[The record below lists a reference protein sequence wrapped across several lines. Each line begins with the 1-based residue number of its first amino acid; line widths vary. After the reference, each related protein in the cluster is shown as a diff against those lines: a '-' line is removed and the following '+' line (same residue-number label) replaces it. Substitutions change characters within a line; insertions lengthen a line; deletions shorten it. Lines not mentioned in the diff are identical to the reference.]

1 MRRDGSIFTLAF
13 ATAGMYSTP
22 TDLSI
27 ELPNGGPG
35 PDPLRVDQVDADFVV
50 LLFHRDFHCSNCQT
64 QASEVAARYNEFR
77 QHDAAIVSIL
87 PEPKE
92 RATEWADSYDLP
104 FPVVADPDS
113 RTADRF
119 GQPVRFGVLG
129 RLHDL
134 IGRMPLVVIID
145 RRSEEPRLVY
155 SYVGDAPGDRPTVDS
170 LLLELERNV

>member
-1 MRRDGSIFTLAF
+1 
-13 ATAGMYSTP
+13 MYSTP

-92 RATEWADSYDLP
+92 RAAEWADSYDLP

-145 RRSEEPRLVY
+145 RRGEEPRLVY

-170 LLLELERNV
+170 LLLELERNM

>member
-1 MRRDGSIFTLAF
+1 
-13 ATAGMYSTP
+13 MYSTP

-92 RATEWADSYDLP
+92 RAAEWADSYDLP

-145 RRSEEPRLVY
+145 RRNEEPRLVY

>member
-92 RATEWADSYDLP
+92 RAAEWADSYDLP

-145 RRSEEPRLVY
+145 RRNEEPRLVY

>member
-1 MRRDGSIFTLAF
+1 
-13 ATAGMYSTP
+13 MYSTP

-92 RATEWADSYDLP
+92 RAAEWADSYDLP

-113 RTADRF
+113 RTANRF
-119 GQPVRFGVLG
+119 GQPVRFGVIG

-145 RRSEEPRLVY
+145 RRNEEPRLVY